1 MSECDSEELERL
13 RNRLNRLEDWK
24 DHVLESK
31 LEEKDRQI
39 AALETTVA
47 HHDQQI
53 TALETELEAILGVD
67 DEQDSTPD
75 GRERDLR
82 GAMIRSLRNSG
93 SDRAGLTWWWKD
105 VRDHL
110 STLGHDGFSKPTYYA
125 AMDDAAASD
134 GFDTTEKVVVEND
147 RTKTVKAIRLRVT
160 DLPGELPRNQL
171 TTQNHAPAG
180 HAGVEPPAETAPT
193 DD

>member
-1 MSECDSEELERL
+1 MSESDELKRL

-24 DHVLESK
+24 EHVLEST
-31 LEEKDRQI
+31 LDEKDQQI
-39 AALETTVA
+39 AELETTVA

-67 DEQDSTPD
+67 DDQDSTPG
-75 GRERDLR
+75 GRKRDLR

-93 SDRAGLTWWWKD
+93 SDRAGLTWWWKE

-134 GFDTTEKVVVEND
+134 GFDVTEKVVVEND
-147 RTKTVKAIRLRVT
+147 RTKSVKAIRLCVT
-160 DLPGELPRNQL
+160 DLPGVLPRNQL

-180 HAGVEPPAETAPT
+180 QTGVEPPAKTAQT
-193 DD
+193 ND

>member
-1 MSECDSEELERL
+1 MSEDIERL

-31 LEEKDRQI
+31 LDEKDRQI

-47 HHDQQI
+47 EHEQRI
-53 TALETELEAILGVD
+53 ASLETELEAILGVD
-67 DEQDSTPD
+67 DDQDSTPD
-75 GRERDLR
+75 QRAQDLR

-93 SDRAGLTWWWKD
+93 SDRDGITWWWKD

-125 AMDDAAASD
+125 AMDDAVAAGD
-134 GFDTTEKVVVEND
+134 GFDETKTVVVED
-147 RTKTVKAIRLRVT
+147 GRTKTVKAIRLKVA

-171 TTQNHAPAG
+171 TTQNNAPG
-180 HAGVEPPAETAPT
+180 GEHGVEPPAETAHT